1 MALDWTIL
9 IFIAICFTAAASGGI
24 FRAGA
29 WYQDLKKPSWRPPGY
44 LFGPVWLVLY
54 IMIAVSAWRAWM
66 VAEPGAETLPVAV
79 FVLNMVLNAAWSAL
93 FFGMRRLGLAL
104 VDMGALWLSIVAMI
118 ALYLP
123 IDPLAGWLLVP
134 YLAWV
139 SFAFVLNMTMQR
151 LNPASHFLGVTQ

>member
-1 MALDWTIL
+1 
-9 IFIAICFTAAASGGI
+9 

-54 IMIAVSAWRAWM
+54 IMIAISAWRAWM
-66 VAEPGAETLPVAV
+66 AAEPAAETLVVAV

-118 ALYLP
+118 VLYMP

-139 SFAFVLNMTMQR
+139 
-151 LNPASHFLGVTQ
+151 

>member
-1 MALDWTIL
+1 
-9 IFIAICFTAAASGGI
+9 
-24 FRAGA
+24 
-29 WYQDLKKPSWRPPGY
+29 
-44 LFGPVWLVLY
+44 
-54 IMIAVSAWRAWM
+54 MIAVSAWRAWM